1 MVKRLCLA
9 LLCLSGVFATTA
21 QTRGNADY
29 NVVYSSAAKGDMQ
42 LQFNVKDYK
51 LVDVVKNGV
60 VYTTLEFNHGVT
72 TDKKGFAELPM
83 LGTTLQLAASGDVEL
98 VIEEGE
104 YQDIELKH
112 PLLPSRGVIYRN
124 QNPDEIPYK
133 VAPESLVDEWYP
145 ARVAYTESPFVYR
158 DTRGVN
164 VYAYPFRY
172 NAARNILRVYK
183 SMIMKVKRDGSSTTN
198 PLTIAPKSV
207 DPTMRDSYKSLYIN
221 YAEDKF
227 AHQLGEWGEMLVLYT
242 QRDADAIAPYIE
254 WKRQKGFTVH
264 TQQVATGT
272 NVVNTIRT
280 AYNNNPNLLYV
291 QLVGDWADIK
301 SNLGTTENAP
311 MDPYMGCVAGNDYYP
326 ELIIGRFSGNSAA
339 QITVQV
345 NKAINY
351 ERNPDMNGAWY
362 SRGLQIASSEGP
374 GDDSEYDYEHLN
386 VIKDN
391 KLLPYTYTT
400 VNTQYEPTAT
410 ANGIS
415 QNINAGLGVI
425 NYTGHGYDTYWVTTR
440 YSNDHVNALNN
451 GNQLPFIFSV
461 ACVVGKFHRTA
472 GDCFAE
478 AWLKK
483 ENGGAVAVI
492 MSTINQ
498 PWTPPMRGQDYFNDI
513 LVGGYN
519 YNNYPRQSGTSTTA
533 DDQRTTFGS
542 ITFNGTVLM
551 LAEQYNSTDTRETF
565 QTWTIFGDAS
575 LQVRTAQPKAI
586 SVAAGNVNGSPYTV
600 TVTSNGTAVAN
611 ARVALFQN
619 GQTYTA
625 VTNAQG
631 VATVSHQLANGTA
644 KLTVT
649 GYNCGTYQTD
659 VNVGGS
665 TGTAPAIPTG
675 LTVSNITTNSA
686 SISWG
691 AVNGATGYKVLF
703 NGTEYSVTGAS
714 ANITGLTA
722 NTSYTWSVKA
732 ENAYGSSSYSA
743 TNTFTTLSEA
753 TPEPEPEPQP
763 EPVEYSLPFAESFTA
778 NTMPEGWVAITSS
791 TSLQSNWVLTSTNKA
806 GGAANEM
813 RCKYQNANGTVRL
826 VSPAINT
833 RGTNRAT
840 LSFKHHFDA
849 YSSNGP
855 TIKVQTSNDLQTW
868 TNTTWSVATDANNIA
883 ATTVTVELN
892 SNMNSATTYVAFVI
906 DGNLYGFDY
915 WYIDD
920 ISIEAE
926 VAPAMTLPTVA
937 TYAVSNITTT
947 TATFNGEV
955 TANGNAAVTARGFC
969 VGYTADPTISNAA
982 VVNAGSGTGAF
993 NMNVTGLSANTT
1005 YYLRAYATN
1014 QMGTAYGEQ
1023 VVFTTEPEAAQPTPM
1038 PEGYCTSKGNSS
1050 AYEWISKVQYAGID
1064 NTSASDGGY
1073 ADNTATQ
1080 VATVALGETNTL
1092 YVQAG
1097 FASTAYT
1104 QYWKMWIDYNRDG
1117 VFSDDEQIASGSSSS
1132 SNLLSVDITTPAT
1145 ASVGLTR
1152 MRVSM
1157 KFGSAQS
1164 ACESFSYGE
1173 VEDYAVNIVAQR
1185 DGNTRSFA
1193 EPFGADALGEET
1205 NEMFSLYPNP
1215 VVDVLNIQAKGL
1227 EGSVRADIFNAQGAL
1242 VRSVNISASMPINVA
1257 DLAAGMYFI
1266 TIHEERMPVTLKF
1279 IKR

>member
-1 MVKRLCLA
+1 M
-9 LLCLSGVFATTA
+9 LLSASAAAWA

-29 NVVYSSAAKGDMQ
+29 NVEYSAAAKGDMR
-42 LQFNVKDYK
+42 LRFSVKGYK

-60 VYTTLEFNHGVT
+60 AYTTIEFNHGVT
-72 TDKKGFAELPM
+72 TEQKGFAELPM

-183 SMIMKVKRDGSSTTN
+183 SMILKVKRDGSSTTN

-326 ELIIGRFSGNSAA
+326 ELIIGRFSGNNAA

-391 KLLPYTYTT
+391 KLLPYTYTA

-440 YSNDHVNALNN
+440 FTNDHVNALNN

-461 ACVVGKFHRTA
+461 ACVVGKYHRTN

-519 YNNYPRQSGTSTTA
+519 YDNYPRQSGTSTTA

-565 QTWTIFGDAS
+565 QTWTVFGDAS

-631 VATVSHQLANGTA
+631 VATVNHQLANGTA

-675 LTVSNITTNSA
+675 LTASNITTTTA
-686 SISWG
+686 SISWN
-691 AVNGATGYKVLF
+691 AVDGATGYKVLF
-703 NGTEYSVTGAS
+703 NGTEYSVNGTS

-732 ENAYGSSSYSA
+732 ENAHGSSNYSA

-753 TPEPEPEPQP
+753 APEPQP
-763 EPVEYSLPFAESFTA
+763 EPEPVALALPYAESFDA
-778 NTMPEGWVAITSS
+778 NTLPEGWMAQTSS

-813 RCKYQNANGTVRL
+813 RCKYQNANGIVRL

-833 RGTNRAT
+833 RGTNRVT
-840 LSFKHHFDA
+840 LSFKHFFDA
-849 YSSNGP
+849 YRDNGV
-855 TIKVQTSNDLQTW
+855 TLRVQTSNDLQNW
-868 TNTTWSVATDANNIA
+868 TNTDWSVATTASNIGPEN
-883 ATTVTVELN
+883 VSVEIN
-892 SNMNSATTYVAFVI
+892 SNMNSATTYFAFVI
-906 DGNLYGFDY
+906 EGNHYYFDY
-915 WYIDD
+915 WHIDD
-920 ISIEAE
+920 VALEAE
-926 VAPAMTLPTVA
+926 GAPAMTLPTVA
-937 TYAVSNITTT
+937 TYAVTNITTT
-947 TATFNGEV
+947 TATFNAEV

-969 VGYTADPTISNAA
+969 IGYTPNPTLNDA
-982 VVNAGSGTGAF
+982 VVTVGSGTGAYQQ
-993 NMNVTGLSANTT
+993 NVTGLTPNTT
-1005 YYLRAYATN
+1005 YYLCAYATN

-1023 VVFTTEPEAAQPTPM
+1023 VSFSTQPDANNEPEPM
-1038 PEGYCTSKGNSS
+1038 PTNYCASMGAN
-1050 AYEWISKVQYAGID
+1050 ANYEWINVVRYAGID
-1064 NTSASDGGY
+1064 NTSGTNGGY
-1073 ADNTATQ
+1073 ADFTA
-1080 VATVALGETNTL
+1080 VDAATVALGETNTL
-1092 YVQAG
+1092 YLQAG
-1097 FASTAYT
+1097 FSGSAYT
-1104 QYWKMWIDYNRDG
+1104 KYWRVWIDYNRDG
-1117 VFSDDEQIASGSSSS
+1117 VFADNELIANGASSSGD
-1132 SNLLSVDITTPAT
+1132 LMSVDIATPAD
-1145 ASVGLTR
+1145 ASVGITR

-1157 KFGSAQS
+1157 KFGGYAT
-1164 ACESFSYGE
+1164 ACESFNYGE
-1173 VEDYAVNIVAQR
+1173 VEDYAVNIVSQR
-1185 DGNTRSFA
+1185 GTRA
-1193 EPFGADALGEET
+1193 HTEPFAAQQLEERI
-1205 NEMFSLYPNP
+1205 EPMFTLYPNP
-1215 VVDVLNIQAKGL
+1215 VVDVLNIKAEGL
-1227 EGSVRADIFNAQGAL
+1227 QGSVKADIFNAQGTL
-1242 VRSVNISASMPINVA
+1242 VRTEYISASQPINVA
-1257 DLAAGMYFI
+1257 DLAAGLYFV